1 MGQLRMLL
9 KNDVINDI
17 LANNVVDNNSAEQKA
32 KQVLF
37 RWPQHSF
44 LIEQVKRNASH
55 VSREM
60 ENNLKELELYQEEST
75 TQNIEWR
82 VAEAARRCS
91 RNIKRKIWIR
101 FDIFMAKG
109 RPGLE
114 GEGLVEEKG
123 KKKNGK
129 TEDTVESFTSLITS
143 DCGVSV
149 ARAM

>member
-1 MGQLRMLL
+1 MG
-9 KNDVINDI
+9 
-17 LANNVVDNNSAEQKA
+17 
-32 KQVLF
+32 
-37 RWPQHSF
+37 
-44 LIEQVKRNASH
+44 IEQVKRNASH

-114 GEGLVEEKG
+114 GEGLVEEKEKKKRSRKSKSG

-149 ARAM
+149 ARAMWSHSPALSYLY